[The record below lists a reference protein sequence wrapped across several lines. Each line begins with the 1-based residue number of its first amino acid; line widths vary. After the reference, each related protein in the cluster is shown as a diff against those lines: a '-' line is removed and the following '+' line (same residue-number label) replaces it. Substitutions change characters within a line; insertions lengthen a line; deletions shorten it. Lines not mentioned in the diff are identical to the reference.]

1 MSQNKTWVCY
11 NFKQKYVVHP
21 TEGIYLH
28 PVVGGVPAEEGG
40 DLPGA
45 PGHRG
50 QGDAG
55 RAAHPPP
62 HHLQPIRGERARH
75 TDQSQLTW
83 PHLPAPPSAP
93 PSATPSTTTIS
104 LRSELQ
110 RHVSHIIMMSPT
122 HLNIGRPRFST
133 QPSSLCSMWIW
144 WITKV

>member
-1 MSQNKTWVCY
+1 MK
-11 NFKQKYVVHP
+11 VHP
-21 TEGIYLH
+21 TKDIYLH
-28 PVVGGVPAEEGG
+28 PVVVGVPAEEAG

-62 HHLQPIRGERARH
+62 HHLQPIRAECGRH
-75 TDQSQLTW
+75 ADQSQLTW
-83 PHLPAPPSAP
+83 PHLPAP

-110 RHVSHIIMMSPT
+110 RDVR
-122 HLNIGRPRFST
+122 L
-133 QPSSLCSMWIW
+133 
-144 WITKV
+144 